1 MVNIK
6 EIYKFDLGVK
16 GLHMKKKKN
25 NLWEREKFDNAIL
38 GNKGFMTSLN
48 TQQIVTKQYQ
58 NNKFYYFYC
67 SNWKACHHS
76 WIIALKSTS

>member
-6 EIYKFDLGVK
+6 EIYKFDLRVT
-16 GLHMKKKKN
+16 GLHMKKKKKSVR
-25 NLWEREKFDNAIL
+25 EREKFHNAIL

-67 SNWKACHHS
+67 SN
-76 WIIALKSTS
+76 

>member
-6 EIYKFDLGVK
+6 EIYKFDLGVT
-16 GLHMKKKKN
+16 GLHMKKKKYAR
-25 NLWEREKFDNAIL
+25 EREKFDNAIL

-48 TQQIVTKQYQ
+48 TQQIVMKQYQ

-67 SNWKACHHS
+67 SN
-76 WIIALKSTS
+76 

>member
-6 EIYKFDLGVK
+6 EIYKFDLGVT
-16 GLHMKKKKN
+16 GLHMKKKKIC
-25 NLWEREKFDNAIL
+25 EREKFHKTIL

-67 SNWKACHHS
+67 SN
-76 WIIALKSTS
+76 

>member
-6 EIYKFDLGVK
+6 ENYKFDLRVT
-16 GLHMKKKKN
+16 GLHMKKKKSVR
-25 NLWEREKFDNAIL
+25 EREKFHNAIL

-48 TQQIVTKQYQ
+48 TQQIVMKQYQ

-67 SNWKACHHS
+67 SN
-76 WIIALKSTS
+76 

>member
-25 NLWEREKFDNAIL
+25 SVREREV
-38 GNKGFMTSLN
+38 S
-48 TQQIVTKQYQ
+48 
-58 NNKFYYFYC
+58 
-67 SNWKACHHS
+67 
-76 WIIALKSTS
+76 

>member
-6 EIYKFDLGVK
+6 EIYKFDLRVT
-16 GLHMKKKKN
+16 GLHMKKKICER
-25 NLWEREKFDNAIL
+25 EREKFHNAIL

-48 TQQIVTKQYQ
+48 TPKIVTKQYQ

-67 SNWKACHHS
+67 SN
-76 WIIALKSTS
+76 